1 MLYIINESY
10 PQLFLKTCLNI
21 SLKMLTVWAFF
32 SNKFTEAKMMHNN
45 WHKMHCTKIESTLNH
60 EVNIL
65 ARDQELT
72 PLKHSTSAHTQC
84 WALADSP
91 NSSLDHPELQMII
104 CYKFLGSQ
112 NHEWVW
118 QTITMQFTPKH
129 FSTHIPAKLSC
140 TKPWYTQNLSLSVL
154 FLFFQHFFNL
164 YFLLLMY
171 ALPLLSLKSAPRE
184 EGVKNHSQLS

>member
-72 PLKHSTSAHTQC
+72 PLKHSKSAHTQC

-118 QTITMQFTPKH
+118 QTYYHAIYSKALLNPHSSKAILYKTMIYSKPVSKCPLPFFPALLQPVLSPTYVC
-129 FSTHIPAKLSC
+129 STTSFIKKCS
-140 TKPWYTQNLSLSVL
+140 
-154 FLFFQHFFNL
+154 
-164 YFLLLMY
+164 
-171 ALPLLSLKSAPRE
+171 
-184 EGVKNHSQLS
+184 